1 LFTNNFA
8 HNAYFVGVWFSYIA
22 EVASPCGNL
31 ASVSTPLQ
39 VYEPFRAGLPKL
51 GKYWKSLWFRRT
63 FISEYSK
70 SELREQHFDSVF
82 GQLWLVLNPLLL
94 SGVYFILIVIIGGTT
109 DSTRYV
115 HLTATLFLFY
125 LVANSLTG
133 GVKSI
138 TAGQRLILNTAF
150 PRIMLPISAVVI
162 AIFKFLPTL
171 IVFLIIKAIVGSSFS
186 LEMLW
191 AIPVLMI
198 TVFLALGLAITIS
211 CINVYFRDIASFL
224 PYLTRTLLYLSPIL
238 YESSSLNPRLKALE
252 VINPLF
258 PILDSWSRAL
268 VHGEVPQASSMLQ
281 GLAWATGIFLIGTYF
296 FLSREREF
304 AVRL

>member
-1 LFTNNFA
+1 M
-8 HNAYFVGVWFSYIA
+8 
-22 EVASPCGNL
+22 
-31 ASVSTPLQ
+31 STPTQ
-39 VYEPFRAGLPKL
+39 VYEPFRAGLPPL
-51 GKYWKSLWFRRT
+51 GRYWKSLFSRRT
-63 FISEYSK
+63 FISEYSR
-70 SELREQHFDSVF
+70 SELREQHYDSAF

-94 SGVYFILIVIIGGTT
+94 SAVYFLLIVIIRGSS
-109 DSTRYV
+109 DSMRYA

-171 IVFLIIKAIVGSSFS
+171 AVFLVIRTILGLPFS
-186 LEMLW
+186 WQMLW
-191 AIPVLMI
+191 AIPVLLI
-198 TVFLALGLAITIS
+198 TMLLALGLAITIS

-224 PYLTRTLLYLSPIL
+224 PYMTRTLLYLSPIL
-238 YESSSLNPRLKALE
+238 YEASDLKPQLRTLE
-252 VINPLF
+252 IFNPLF

-268 VHGEVPQASSMLQ
+268 VHGQVPLASHMII
-281 GLAWATGIFLIGTYF
+281 GFGWAVGVFLIGTYF

>member
-1 LFTNNFA
+1 M
-8 HNAYFVGVWFSYIA
+8 
-22 EVASPCGNL
+22 
-31 ASVSTPLQ
+31 STPLQ
-39 VYEPFRAGLPKL
+39 VYEPFKAGLPKL
-51 GKYWKSLWFRRT
+51 GRYGKSLWSRRT

-70 SELREQHFDSVF
+70 SELREQHFDSAL
-82 GQLWLVLNPLLL
+82 GQVWLVLNPLLL
-94 SGVYFILIVIIGGTT
+94 SGVYFILIMIIQG
-109 DSTRYV
+109 SSNSLRYV

-125 LVANSLTG
+125 LVSNSLNG

-150 PRIMLPISAVVI
+150 PRIMLPISAVVVS
-162 AIFKFLPTL
+162 IFKFLPTL
-171 IVFLIIKAIVGSSFS
+171 LVFLVIKAVVGSPFA

-191 AIPVLMI
+191 AIPVLFI
-198 TVFLALGLAITIS
+198 TILLSFGLAITIS

-238 YESSSLNPRLKALE
+238 YEASALSDNLRALQ
-252 VINPLF
+252 IFNPLF

-268 VHGEVPQASSMLQ
+268 VHGQMPDLTNMLVSL
-281 GLAWATGIFLIGTYF
+281 GWALGIFIIGAYF

>member
-1 LFTNNFA
+1 M
-8 HNAYFVGVWFSYIA
+8 
-22 EVASPCGNL
+22 
-31 ASVSTPLQ
+31 STPLQ
-39 VYEPFRAGLPKL
+39 VYEPFKAGLPKL
-51 GKYWKSLWFRRT
+51 GRYWKSLWSRRT
-63 FISEYSK
+63 FIKEYSK

-94 SGVYFILIVIIGGTT
+94 SAVYFVLIIIIGGTT
-109 DSTRYV
+109 DSARFA
-115 HLTATLFLFY
+115 HLTASLFLFY
-125 LVANSLTG
+125 LVSNSLTG
-133 GVKSI
+133 GVKSV

-171 IVFLIIKAIVGSSFS
+171 IVFLVVKAVVGTPFTF
-186 LEMLW
+186 EMLW
-191 AIPVLMI
+191 AIPVLLI
-198 TVFLALGLAITIS
+198 TVFLALSLAITIS

-238 YESSSLNPRLKALE
+238 YVASDLKPSLRVIE
-252 VINPLF
+252 VFNPLF
-258 PILDSWSRAL
+258 PILDSWSRAMVQGVAPEL
-268 VHGEVPQASSMLQ
+268 SSMLQ
-281 GLAWATGIFLIGTYF
+281 GLAWATGFFLVGTYF

>member
-1 LFTNNFA
+1 MSA
-8 HNAYFVGVWFSYIA
+8 
-22 EVASPCGNL
+22 
-31 ASVSTPLQ
+31 PLQ
-39 VYEPFRAGLPKL
+39 VYEPFKAGLPPL
-51 GKYWKSLWFRRT
+51 TRYWKSLWSRRT
-63 FISEYSK
+63 FISEYSR

-94 SGVYFILIVIIGGTT
+94 SAVYFLLIVIIGGSS
-109 DSTRYV
+109 DSIRYA

-171 IVFLIIKAIVGSSFS
+171 FIFIVIRTLVGLPFS
-186 LEMLW
+186 WQMLW
-191 AIPVLMI
+191 AFPVLLIGML
-198 TVFLALGLAITIS
+198 LALGLAITIS
-211 CINVYFRDIASFL
+211 CINVYFRDISSFL

-238 YESSSLNPRLKALE
+238 YEASALKPELLAIE
-252 VINPLF
+252 VVNPLF
-258 PILDSWSRAL
+258 PLLDSWSRAI
-268 VHGEVPQASSMLQ
+268 VHGQAPHTSSLLAA
-281 GLAWATGIFLIGTYF
+281 LAWAVGILLIGTYF

>member
-1 LFTNNFA
+1 MN
-8 HNAYFVGVWFSYIA
+8 
-22 EVASPCGNL
+22 
-31 ASVSTPLQ
+31 TPTQ
-39 VYEPFRAGLPKL
+39 VYEPFRAGLPPL
-51 GKYWKSLWFRRT
+51 GRYWKSLFSRRT
-63 FISEYSK
+63 FISEYSR
-70 SELREQHFDSVF
+70 SELREQHYDSAF

-94 SGVYFILIVIIGGTT
+94 SAVYFLLIVIIRGSS
-109 DSTRYV
+109 DSMRYA

-171 IVFLIIKAIVGSSFS
+171 AVFLVIRTILGLPFS
-186 LEMLW
+186 WQMLW
-191 AIPVLMI
+191 AIPVLLI
-198 TVFLALGLAITIS
+198 TMLLALGLAITIS

-224 PYLTRTLLYLSPIL
+224 PYMTRTLLYLSPIL
-238 YESSSLNPRLKALE
+238 YEASDLKPQLRTLE
-252 VINPLF
+252 IFNPLF

-268 VHGEVPQASSMLQ
+268 VHGQVPLASHMII
-281 GLAWATGIFLIGTYF
+281 GFGWAVGVFLIGTYF

>member
-1 LFTNNFA
+1 M
-8 HNAYFVGVWFSYIA
+8 
-22 EVASPCGNL
+22 
-31 ASVSTPLQ
+31 STPLQ
-39 VYEPFRAGLPKL
+39 VYEPFKAGLPKL
-51 GKYWKSLWFRRT
+51 GRYWKSLWSRRT
-63 FISEYSK
+63 FIKEYSK

-94 SGVYFILIVIIGGTT
+94 SAVYFVLIIIIGGTT
-109 DSTRYV
+109 DSARFA
-115 HLTATLFLFY
+115 HLTASLFLFY
-125 LVANSLTG
+125 LVSNSLTG
-133 GVKSI
+133 GVKSV

-171 IVFLIIKAIVGSSFS
+171 IVFVVVKAVVGTPFTFA
-186 LEMLW
+186 MLW
-191 AIPVLMI
+191 AIPVLLI
-198 TVFLALGLAITIS
+198 TVFLALSLAITIS

-238 YESSSLNPRLKALE
+238 YVASDLKPSLRVIE
-252 VINPLF
+252 VFNPLF
-258 PILDSWSRAL
+258 PILDSWSRAMVQGVAPEL
-268 VHGEVPQASSMLQ
+268 SSMLQ
-281 GLAWATGIFLIGTYF
+281 GLAWATGFFLVGTYF

>member
-1 LFTNNFA
+1 M
-8 HNAYFVGVWFSYIA
+8 
-22 EVASPCGNL
+22 
-31 ASVSTPLQ
+31 STPLQ

-51 GKYWKSLWFRRT
+51 GKYWKSLWSRRT

-109 DSTRYV
+109 DSSRYV
-115 HLTATLFLFY
+115 HLTASLFLFY

-162 AIFKFLPTL
+162 AIFKFVPTL
-171 IVFLIIKAIVGSSFS
+171 IVFIVIKAVMGSPFS
-186 LEMLW
+186 IEMLW
-191 AIPVLMI
+191 AIPVLLI

-238 YESSSLNPRLKALE
+238 YEASALNPNLKALE
-252 VINPLF
+252 IVNPLF

-268 VHGEVPQASSMLQ
+268 VQGEVPQTSSTLQ
-281 GLAWATGIFLIGTYF
+281 GLAWATGIFFIGTYF

>member
-1 LFTNNFA
+1 MSAPVT
-8 HNAYFVGVWFSYIA
+8 
-22 EVASPCGNL
+22 
-31 ASVSTPLQ
+31 
-39 VYEPFRAGLPKL
+39 VYEPFRAGLPPL
-51 GKYWKSLWFRRT
+51 GSYLRSLWARRS
-63 FISEYSK
+63 FISEFSR
-70 SELREQHFDSVF
+70 SELREQNYGSVF

-109 DSTRYV
+109 DSARYV

-171 IVFLIIKAIVGSSFS
+171 IVFLIIKAVVGSSFS
-186 LEMLW
+186 FEMLW

-198 TVFLALGLAITIS
+198 TIFLALGLAITIS

-238 YESSSLNPRLKALE
+238 YEASALNPNLKALQ
-252 VINPLF
+252 VVNPLF

-268 VHGEVPQASSMLQ
+268 VHGEVPQTSSMLQ
-281 GLAWATGIFLIGTYF
+281 GLAWATGIFFIGTYF